1 MEKNNKTRLKDS
13 AKILGIELSD
23 IQIKQFSYYCDNVLY
38 WNKPVGITAYKEEK
52 DIVDYMF
59 LDSLAGYN
67 LKDQLISGT
76 VVDVGTGGGFPA
88 IPLKITIPDMDI
100 SLLDSSQKK
109 CDFLDNIIR
118 ILKFQNCKTINR
130 STSSL
135 KNKKF
140 DIAISRA
147 FKNFDELIKNIFPIL
162 TENGFI
168 LAWKGPSW
176 KEELKKAEKIMK
188 KFNASIIDSYE
199 YSIPNTD
206 VTSRFIVK
214 IGKSEV

>member
-1 MEKNNKTRLKDS
+1 MEKNNKTRLKES
-13 AKILGIELSD
+13 AKIMGIELSD
-23 IQIKQFSYYCDNVLY
+23 IQIKQFSYYCDNILY

-59 LDSLAGYN
+59 IDSLAGYK
-67 LKDQLISGT
+67 LKDQLTNGT

-88 IPLKITIPDMDI
+88 LPLKMVIQNMNI

-118 ILKFQNCKTINR
+118 MLKLQDCQTINCR
-130 STSSL
+130 TTAL
-135 KNKKF
+135 KDKKF

-147 FKNFDELIKNIFPIL
+147 FKNFDELITNIFPIL
-162 TENGFI
+162 KENGIIF
-168 LAWKGPSW
+168 AWKGPSW

-188 KFNASIIDSYE
+188 KYNASIIDSYE

-214 IGKSEV
+214 IKKH

>member
-1 MEKNNKTRLKDS
+1 MEQNNKIRLKNS
-13 AKILGIELSD
+13 AKEFGIELSD
-23 IQIKQFSYYCDNVLY
+23 IQIKQFSYYCDNILY

-59 LDSLAGYN
+59 LDSLAGYK
-67 LKDQLISGT
+67 LKDQLINGT

-88 IPLKITIPDMDI
+88 LPLKMVIPDMNI

-109 CDFLDNIIR
+109 CDFLDNVIR
-118 ILKFQNCKTINR
+118 ILKFQNCQTINR
-130 STSSL
+130 STTAL
-135 KNKKF
+135 KDKKF

-162 TENGFI
+162 KENGIIF
-168 LAWKGPSW
+168 AWKGPSW
-176 KEELKKAEKIMK
+176 KEELKKAEKVIK
-188 KFNASIIDSYE
+188 KYNASIIDSYE

-206 VTSRFIVK
+206 VISRFIVK
-214 IGKSEV
+214 IEKKK

>member
-1 MEKNNKTRLKDS
+1 MEKNNKTRLKES
-13 AKILGIELSD
+13 AKMMGIELSD
-23 IQIKQFSYYCDNVLY
+23 IQIKQFSYYCDNILY

-59 LDSLAGYN
+59 IDSLAGYK
-67 LKDQLISGT
+67 LKDQLTNET

-88 IPLKITIPDMDI
+88 LPLKITIPNMNI

-118 ILKFQNCKTINR
+118 MLKLQECQTINR
-130 STSSL
+130 RTTAL
-135 KNKKF
+135 KDKKF

-147 FKNFDELIKNIFPIL
+147 FKNFDELITNIFPIL
-162 TENGFI
+162 KENGIIF
-168 LAWKGPSW
+168 AWKGPSW

-188 KFNASIIDSYE
+188 KYNASIIDSYE

-214 IGKSEV
+214 IKKH

>member
-1 MEKNNKTRLKDS
+1 MEKNNKTRLKES
-13 AKILGIELSD
+13 AKIMGVELSD

-38 WNKPVGITAYKEEK
+38 WNKAVGITAYKEEK

-67 LKDQLISGT
+67 LKDQLTNGD

-88 IPLKITIPDMDI
+88 LPLKITIPDMNI

-118 ILKFQNCKTINR
+118 MLKLQNCQTINR
-130 STSSL
+130 STTAL
-135 KNKKF
+135 KDKKF

-162 TENGFI
+162 KENGII

-176 KEELKKAEKIMK
+176 KEELKRAEKMMK
-188 KFNASIIDSYE
+188 KYNASIIDSYE

-206 VTSRFIVK
+206 VISRFIVK
-214 IGKSEV
+214 IGKK